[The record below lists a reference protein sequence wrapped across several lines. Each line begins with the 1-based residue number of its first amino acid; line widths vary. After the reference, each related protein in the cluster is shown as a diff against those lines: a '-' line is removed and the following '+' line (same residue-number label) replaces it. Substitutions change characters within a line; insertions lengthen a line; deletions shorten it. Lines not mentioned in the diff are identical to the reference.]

1 LGSTQVEWRGEIL
14 GNYRPIGGV
23 RVRRLLGFLILIVV
37 LVAVF
42 RGCDQ
47 ETAVEEK
54 EERAGVEEVAGGTRS
69 AWAKPPRCALE
80 QSQ

>member
-1 LGSTQVEWRGEIL
+1 MAT
-14 GNYRPIGGV
+14 IGRLVVFGCGG
-23 RVRRLLGFLILIVV
+23 LLGLLILIVV

-42 RGCDQ
+42 GGGDR

-54 EERAGVEEVAGGTRS
+54 EERAGVEEVAEGDDEVGVGEI
-69 AWAKPPRCALE
+69 PRCAVE